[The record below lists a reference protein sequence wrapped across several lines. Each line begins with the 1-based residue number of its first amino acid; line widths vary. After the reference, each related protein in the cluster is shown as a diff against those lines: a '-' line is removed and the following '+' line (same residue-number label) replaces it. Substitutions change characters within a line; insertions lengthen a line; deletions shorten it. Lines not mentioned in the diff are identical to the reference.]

1 MNGAAEVLAS
11 SVDLTIGLPY
21 EVVGELQGLVG
32 DFGTVADTLCVL
44 ASNLKTLLED
54 FDRGFETVRILERS
68 LLKEG

>member
-11 SVDLTIGLPY
+11 SVDLTVGLPY
-21 EVVGELQGLVG
+21 EVVGELQVLVG

-44 ASNLKTLLED
+44 ASTLKTLLED